1 MTDEIG
7 FSANSGELYRWDKD
21 GKLIFIHPSLV
32 FEINKHIEVHMTEQ
46 SVLIQQLTGQVA
58 ELMLRDIELQTRVAA
73 LEEKTSVPTPA
84 TYYVRPS
91 MPFGSTAKLVEQVES
106 MFDCRDGD
114 YRAWH
119 SVWSA
124 ERGTYDDYPYAV
136 IGLIASATI
145 PDAQERLRQALYST
159 FHKLK
164 LTCKSER
171 PVLYWRYGAAE
182 RIQEDAEIYARGT
195 SFEKAEKYKIMT
207 RIAIPEADFSAVAE
221 VVKGDNYAYME
232 LKE

>member
-1 MTDEIG
+1 MTDEIS
-7 FSANSGELYRWDKD
+7 FKEAYEESERTSKALAARVTTLEQQYT
-21 GKLIFIHPSLV
+21 KLQ
-32 FEINKHIEVHMTEQ
+32 K
-46 SVLIQQLTGQVA
+46 
-58 ELMLRDIELQTRVAA
+58 RVAA
-73 LEEKTSVPTPA
+73 LEADGPVLTGLGAAPRAYEEVP
-84 TYYVRPS
+84 VRPFVYV
-91 MPFGSTAKLVEQVES
+91 PFGSTAKLVAQVES